1 MAERAN
7 PTAAR
12 DGVLILGVDPGL
24 RVTGYGLIA
33 QSGNAIAAVDYG
45 CFAVDPRL
53 PLSER
58 LATLFGAL
66 QDVIARHAPSE
77 VAIEQ
82 PFVAA
87 NAHSALAIGEAR
99 ALAVLAAGLAGLPV
113 QQYSPAEVKRAVTGY
128 GRGPKEQVQE
138 MVRLQLGL
146 RDLPEPFDAS
156 DALAVALCHL
166 SHTRSRALIERSVL
180 Q

>member
-1 MAERAN
+1 MPQN
-7 PTAAR
+7 GPL
-12 DGVLILGVDPGL
+12 VLGIDPGL
-24 RVTGYGLIA
+24 RVTGYGLVVENGTA
-33 QSGNAIAAVDYG
+33 VKAIDFG
-45 CFAVDPRL
+45 CFTIDPRL

-58 LATLFGAL
+58 LATLFGCL

-113 QQYSPAEVKRAVTGY
+113 RQYSPAEVKRAVTGY

-146 RDLPEPFDAS
+146 RDLPQPFDAA

-166 SHTRSRALIERSVL
+166 AAMRSQALVERSL
-180 Q
+180 R

>member
-1 MAERAN
+1 M
-7 PTAAR
+7 
-12 DGVLILGVDPGL
+12 
-24 RVTGYGLIA
+24 TGYGLIA
-33 QSGNAIAAVDYG
+33 QSGDAIEAVDYG
-45 CFAVDPRL
+45 CFTVDPRL
-53 PLSER
+53 PLPER
-58 LATLFGAL
+58 LATLFGCL
-66 QDVIARHAPSE
+66 QEVIARHAPSE

-87 NAHSALAIGEAR
+87 NVHSALAIGEAR

-113 QQYSPAEVKRAVTGY
+113 EQYSPAEVKRAVTGY

-146 RDLPEPFDAS
+146 RDVPEPFDAA
-156 DALAVALCHL
+156 DALAVALCHV
-166 SHTRSRALIERSVL
+166 SRMRSRHLVERSAT

>member
-1 MAERAN
+1 MADRAN

-12 DGVLILGVDPGL
+12 NGALILGVDPGL
-24 RVTGYGLIA
+24 RVTGYGLIV
-33 QSGNAIAAVDYG
+33 QSGNTIEAVDFG
-45 CFAVDPRL
+45 CFAVNPRL
-53 PLSER
+53 PLPER
-58 LATLFGAL
+58 LATLFGCL

-113 QQYSPAEVKRAVTGY
+113 QQYSPAEVKLAVTGY

-146 RDLPEPFDAS
+146 RDLPQPFDAA

-166 SHTRSRALIERSVL
+166 NHVRARSLMERSTSS
-180 Q
+180 

>member
-1 MAERAN
+1 MAHSAKQRVERN
-7 PTAAR
+7 GT
-12 DGVLILGVDPGL
+12 LILGIDPGL
-24 RVTGYGLIA
+24 RATGYGLVA
-33 QSGNAIAAVDYG
+33 QSGSALEAVDYG

-58 LATLFGAL
+58 LAILFGCL
-66 QDVIARHAPSE
+66 QEVIARHAPSE

-82 PFVAA
+82 PFVGA

-113 QQYSPAEVKRAVTGY
+113 EQYSPAEVKRAVTGY

-146 RDLPEPFDAS
+146 RDLPEPFDAA
-156 DALAVALCHL
+156 DALAVALCHA
-166 SHTRSRALIERSVL
+166 SHTRSRSLIERSAGP
-180 Q
+180 

>member
-1 MAERAN
+1 MAHSAN
-7 PTAAR
+7 RPVRINEA
-12 DGVLILGVDPGL
+12 LILGIDPGL

-33 QSGNAIAAVDYG
+33 QSGNDVEAVDFG
-45 CFAVDPRL
+45 CFTVDPKL
-53 PLSER
+53 PLPER
-58 LATLFGAL
+58 LATLFGCL
-66 QDVIARHAPSE
+66 QDLIARHGPSE

-87 NAHSALAIGEAR
+87 NVHSALAIGEAR

-113 QQYSPAEVKRAVTGY
+113 EQYSPAEVKRAVTGY

-146 RDLPEPFDAS
+146 REVPQPFDAA

-166 SHTRSRALIERSVL
+166 SRARSRALLERSVAP
-180 Q
+180 

>member
-1 MAERAN
+1 MAHSAN
-7 PTAAR
+7 R
-12 DGVLILGVDPGL
+12 DGTLILGIDPGL
-24 RVTGYGLIA
+24 RVTGYGLIV
-33 QSGNAIAAVDYG
+33 QSGHVVQAVDFG
-45 CFAVDPRL
+45 CFAINPRL
-53 PLSER
+53 SLPDR
-58 LATLFGAL
+58 LTTLFESL
-66 QDVIARHAPSE
+66 RDLIARHSPAE

-87 NAHSALAIGEAR
+87 NVHSALAIGEAR

-113 QQYSPAEVKRAVTGY
+113 EQYSPAQVKRAVTGY

-146 RDLPEPFDAS
+146 RDLPQPFDAA
-156 DALAVALCHL
+156 DALAVALCHA
-166 SHTRSRALIERSVL
+166 SQMRSRHLLERSAI

>member
-1 MAERAN
+1 MAHSAEQPVEHN
-7 PTAAR
+7 GT
-12 DGVLILGVDPGL
+12 LILGIDPGL
-24 RVTGYGLIA
+24 RVTGYGLVA
-33 QSGNAIAAVDYG
+33 QSGAALEAVDFG
-45 CFAVDPRL
+45 CFVVDSRL

-58 LATLFGAL
+58 LATLFGCL
-66 QDVIARHAPSE
+66 QEVIARHAPSE

-113 QQYSPAEVKRAVTGY
+113 KQYSPAEVKRAVTGY

-146 RDLPEPFDAS
+146 RDLPEPFDAA
-156 DALAVALCHL
+156 DALAVALCHA
-166 SHTRSRALIERSVL
+166 SHARSRALIERSATP
-180 Q
+180 

>member
-1 MAERAN
+1 MAHSAN
-7 PTAAR
+7 RPVEASGA
-12 DGVLILGVDPGL
+12 LILGIDPGL
-24 RVTGYGLIA
+24 RVTGYGLVA
-33 QSGNAIAAVDYG
+33 HSGNTLEAVEYG
-45 CFAVDPRL
+45 CFTVDPRL
-53 PLSER
+53 PLPER
-58 LATLFGAL
+58 LATLFGCL
-66 QDVIARHAPSE
+66 QEVIARHSPSE
-77 VAIEQ
+77 VAVEQ

-113 QQYSPAEVKRAVTGY
+113 EQYSPAEVKRAVTGY

-146 RDLPEPFDAS
+146 REVPQPFDAA
-156 DALAVALCHL
+156 DALAVALCHAN
-166 SHTRSRALIERSVL
+166 HTRSRLLVERSAT

>member
-1 MAERAN
+1 MTDRAS
-7 PTAAR
+7 PPSDHRGA
-12 DGVLILGVDPGL
+12 LILGVDPGL

-33 QSGNAIAAVDYG
+33 QNGNDVEAIDFG
-45 CFAVDPRL
+45 CIAVDPRL

-58 LATLFGAL
+58 LAMLFSRL
-66 QDVIARHAPSE
+66 QEVIARHAPAE

-82 PFVAA
+82 PFVAT
-87 NAHSALAIGEAR
+87 NARSALAIGEAR

-113 QQYSPAEVKRAVTGY
+113 RQYSPAEVKRAVTGY

-146 RDLPEPFDAS
+146 RDLPQPFDAA

-166 SHTRSRALIERSVL
+166 SYMRSRALVERSAT

>member
-1 MAERAN
+1 MAHSAKPRAADN
-7 PTAAR
+7 GA
-12 DGVLILGVDPGL
+12 LILGIDPGL
-24 RVTGYGLIA
+24 RLMGYGLIA
-33 QSGNAIAAVDYG
+33 QTGNAIEAVDYG
-45 CFAVDPRL
+45 CFAVNPRL
-53 PLSER
+53 ALPER
-58 LATLFGAL
+58 LASLFGSL
-66 QDVIARHAPSE
+66 QDIIARHAPSE

-146 RDLPEPFDAS
+146 RDLPEPFDAA

-166 SHTRSRALIERSVL
+166 TRIRARSLLERSAV

>member
-1 MAERAN
+1 MAHVAHRPAESKGA
-7 PTAAR
+7 
-12 DGVLILGVDPGL
+12 LILGIDPGL
-24 RVTGYGLIA
+24 RVMGYGLVA
-33 QSGNAIAAVDYG
+33 QSGNELEAVDFG
-45 CFAVDPRL
+45 CFTVDPRL
-53 PLSER
+53 PLPER
-58 LATLFGAL
+58 LAALFAAL

-82 PFVAA
+82 PFVAV

-113 QQYSPAEVKRAVTGY
+113 QQYSPAEVKLAVTGY
-128 GRGPKEQVQE
+128 GRGPKAQVQE

-146 RDLPEPFDAS
+146 RDLPEPFDAA
-156 DALAVALCHL
+156 DALAVALCHV
-166 SHTRSRALIERSVL
+166 SHTRAQALIERSAA

>member
-1 MAERAN
+1 MAHRAN
-7 PTAAR
+7 PNVSHNGT
-12 DGVLILGVDPGL
+12 LILGIDPGL
-24 RVTGYGLIA
+24 RVTGYGVIA
-33 QSGNAIAAVDYG
+33 SSGDAIEVVDFGCLAVN
-45 CFAVDPRL
+45 PRL
-53 PLSER
+53 TMPER
-58 LATLFGAL
+58 LATLFEAL
-66 QDVIARHAPSE
+66 REVIARHAPSE

-87 NAHSALAIGEAR
+87 NPHSALAIGEAR

-146 RDLPEPFDAS
+146 RDLPEPFDAA

-166 SHTRSRALIERSVL
+166 SHTRSRRLLERSVL

>member
-1 MAERAN
+1 MPENGRL
-7 PTAAR
+7 
-12 DGVLILGVDPGL
+12 VLGIDPGL
-24 RVTGYGLIA
+24 RVTGYGLISESDGA
-33 QSGNAIAAVDYG
+33 VQAVDFG

-53 PLSER
+53 PLAER
-58 LATLFGAL
+58 LTTLFGCL

-77 VAIEQ
+77 VAVEQ

-87 NAHSALAIGEAR
+87 NVHSALAIGEAR
-99 ALAVLAAGLAGLPV
+99 ALAVLAAGLAGLRV
-113 QQYSPAEVKRAVTGY
+113 CQYSPAEVKRAVTGY

-146 RDLPEPFDAS
+146 RDLPQPFDAA

-166 SHTRSRALIERSVL
+166 ASVRSRALLERSTS
-180 Q
+180 

>member
-1 MAERAN
+1 MAVTDR
-7 PTAAR
+7 
-12 DGVLILGVDPGL
+12 VLILGVDPGL

-33 QSGNAIAAVDYG
+33 QNGSTIEAVDFG
-45 CFAVDPRL
+45 CFTVDPQL
-53 PLSER
+53 PLPER
-58 LATLFGAL
+58 LATLFGCL
-66 QDVIARHAPSE
+66 QDIIARHAPSE
-77 VAIEQ
+77 VAVEQ
-82 PFVAA
+82 PFVAT
-87 NAHSALAIGEAR
+87 NARSALAIGEAR

-113 QQYSPAEVKRAVTGY
+113 RQYTPAEVKRAVTGY

-146 RDLPEPFDAS
+146 RDLPQPFDAA

-166 SHTRSRALIERSVL
+166 SHARSRAMIERSVT

>member
-1 MAERAN
+1 MAHN
-7 PTAAR
+7 GPL
-12 DGVLILGVDPGL
+12 VLGIDPGL
-24 RVTGYGLIA
+24 RVTGYGLVS
-33 QSGNAIAAVDYG
+33 QSGNAIEAVDFG
-45 CFAVDPRL
+45 CFTVDPRL
-53 PLSER
+53 PLPER
-58 LATLFGAL
+58 LATLFGCL
-66 QDVIARHAPSE
+66 QEVIARHAPSE

-113 QQYSPAEVKRAVTGY
+113 RQYSPAQVKRAVTGY

-146 RDLPEPFDAS
+146 RDLPQPFDAS

-166 SHTRSRALIERSVL
+166 SCIRSRDLVERIARP
-180 Q
+180 

>member
-1 MAERAN
+1 MAHNTN
-7 PTAAR
+7 PTDAR
-12 DGVLILGVDPGL
+12 NGALILGIDPGL

-33 QSGNAIAAVDYG
+33 QSGDAIEAVDFG
-45 CFAVDPRL
+45 CFVGNPRL

-58 LATLFGAL
+58 LAALFGSL

-82 PFVAA
+82 PFVGA
-87 NAHSALAIGEAR
+87 NVHSALAIGEAR

-113 QQYSPAEVKRAVTGY
+113 HQYSPAEVKRAVTGY

-146 RDLPEPFDAS
+146 RDPPEPFDAA

-166 SHTRSRALIERSVL
+166 SHTRSRALLERIATP
-180 Q
+180 

>member
-1 MAERAN
+1 MAHSAEQPVERN
-7 PTAAR
+7 GT
-12 DGVLILGVDPGL
+12 LILGIDPGL
-24 RVTGYGLIA
+24 RVTGYGLVA
-33 QSGNAIAAVDYG
+33 QSAGALEAVDFG
-45 CFAVDPRL
+45 CFTVDPRL

-58 LATLFGAL
+58 LAALFGCL
-66 QDVIARHAPSE
+66 QEVIARHAPSE

-113 QQYSPAEVKRAVTGY
+113 KQYSPAEVKRAVTGY

-146 RDLPEPFDAS
+146 RDLPQPFDAA
-156 DALAVALCHL
+156 DALAVALCHA
-166 SHTRSRALIERSVL
+166 SHARSRALIERTASP
-180 Q
+180 